1 MESKLKIDI
10 RRHKIVEHLHR
21 EGKLTVSQLSQML
34 DVTPVTIRTDLAA
47 LEREGYLIRM
57 RGGAVLSTRPQTNM
71 GAEEDEQSYLQK
83 QALAAEAAALIKDG
97 QTLFFNSGTTT
108 HHIARALHGKRYLNI
123 VTNSLAVA
131 MELGNTP
138 TFHVLL
144 LGGDIDSTY
153 GFTHGGDTQDQL
165 CKYRADWAILSV
177 DGVSA
182 KGGLTTYHSEES
194 IIDRLMIANAK
205 NTMVVVTGNKIGNVG
220 FSRICDC
227 NAKLVLITDQ
237 TCDADALQ
245 LLKEKNVQTIAK

>member
-10 RRHKIVEHLHR
+10 RRNKIIEHLHR
-21 EGKLTVSQLSQML
+21 EGKLSVAQLSQEL
-34 DVTPVTIRTDLAA
+34 NVTPVTIRTDLAA

-57 RGGAVLSTRPQTNM
+57 RGGAVLSTRQKNGV

-83 QALAAEAAALIKDG
+83 QALANEAATHIKDG
-97 QTLFFNSGTTT
+97 QTLFLNSGTTT

-144 LGGDIDSTY
+144 LGGDVDATY

-165 CKYRADWAILSV
+165 CQYRADWAILSV

-205 NTMVVVTGNKIGNVG
+205 RTMVVATGNKIGNVG

-227 NAKLVLITDQ
+227 NAKLMLITDHSCNAQ
-237 TCDADALQ
+237 ALQ

>member
-10 RRHKIVEHLHR
+10 RRHKIIEHLQR
-21 EGKLTVSQLSQML
+21 EGKLSVSQLSQML
-34 DVTPVTIRTDLAA
+34 GVTAVTIRTDLAA

-57 RGGAVLSTRPQTNM
+57 RGGAVLSTRPQNNVD
-71 GAEEDEQSYLQK
+71 EDEQSYLQK
-83 QALAAEAAALIKDG
+83 QALAQEAAALIKDG

-144 LGGDIDSTY
+144 LGGDIDATY

-165 CKYRADWAILSV
+165 CKYRADWAVLSV

-182 KGGLTTYHSEES
+182 KGGLTTYHAEES

-205 NTMVVVTGNKIGNVG
+205 NTMVVAIGNKIGNVG

-227 NAKLVLITDQ
+227 NAKLMLITDQ
-237 TCDADALQ
+237 SCDADALQ
-245 LLKEKNVQTIAK
+245 LLKEKNVQTVTK

>member
-10 RRHKIVEHLHR
+10 RRHKIMEHLR
-21 EGKLTVSQLSQML
+21 MEGKLTVSQLSQL
-34 DVTPVTIRTDLAA
+34 LSVTPVTIRTDLAA

-57 RGGAVLSTRPQTNM
+57 RGGAVLSTRLQSGM
-71 GAEEDEQSYLQK
+71 GTEEDEKSYQQK
-83 QALAAEAAALIKDG
+83 QALALEAAALIQDG

-165 CKYRADWAILSV
+165 CKYQADWAILSV

-182 KGGLTTYHSEES
+182 SGLTTYHSEES

-205 NTMVVVTGNKIGNVG
+205 RTMVVATGNKIGKVG

-227 NAKLVLITDQ
+227 NGRLLLITDRN
-237 TCDADALQ
+237 CDSQALG
-245 LLKEKNVQTIAK
+245 LLQEQNVQTITK